1 MVLVMQFHILHHD
14 ISVNNIMIWA
24 PKGET
29 QKGHGETS
37 DNVESPRVD
46 GPGNETH
53 EQKLARW
60 DQERRNLIRAGVLHC
75 GLLIDFDYATCL
87 DQTLPV
93 VPGDRTVS
101 ILLI

>member
-1 MVLVMQFHILHHD
+1 MQFRVLHRD
-14 ISVNNIMIWA
+14 ISVNNIMIQA
-24 PKGET
+24 PEGET

-37 DNVESPRVD
+37 NNVESPRVD
-46 GPGNETH
+46 GPANETH

-60 DQERRNLIRAGVLHC
+60 DQERRNLIRAGILRH